1 VVADANL
8 ITSTTTVSAGK
19 RVIFFYTKRIQ
30 VAEEKIE
37 ESPSGWRRGRRKWK
51 VEEEEEEEEEGVQQ

>member
-1 VVADANL
+1 VVADANI

-30 VAEEKIE
+30 VAGEKIE
-37 ESPSGWRRGRRKWK
+37 ESLSGWRRERRKWK
-51 VEEEEEEEEEGVQQ
+51 EEEGVQQ